1 MINKLFAPFTASNI
15 VQNTRSTFH
24 CSFLFFY
31 MPASLEDFECYYEES
46 LQIISRAVTQW
57 RTQWAYLCSRLYQ
70 TVRLTCRT
78 LAVMSSLKLAV
89 FLVSLVSLCSAQS
102 CSDFSEGLC
111 PLSED
116 NIVGSIVSP
125 NVEECQS
132 TCRFQQM
139 KKKYSTIFFPGA
151 TLIVTFSPSL
161 EPSASTCPPVRPQSH
176 VLAVWVVLHYLPSQN
191 VRNPPQKLPWLQQSP
206 HHVMTSLRGSV
217 LWLMRTSLSPP
228 LSRRPRI
235 VRLFAGLK
243 FTNPMTRSESDELI

>member
-24 CSFLFFY
+24 CSFLFLFY

-102 CSDFSEGLC
+102 CEDFSEGLC

-132 TCRFQQM
+132 TCRFQQ
-139 KKKYSTIFFPGA
+139 
-151 TLIVTFSPSL
+151 LWNHH
-161 EPSASTCPPVRPQSH
+161 EPSFPALMFTPALQCAPCENKTEKLWLSIPVRRK
-176 VLAVWVVLHYLPSQN
+176 YDN
-191 VRNPPQKLPWLQQSP
+191 
-206 HHVMTSLRGSV
+206 
-217 LWLMRTSLSPP
+217 
-228 LSRRPRI
+228 
-235 VRLFAGLK
+235 
-243 FTNPMTRSESDELI
+243 